1 MKGKKDIK
9 EQVEALQS
17 QAKNVMNDTAVPVD
31 ERIQTTADIYRQA
44 EKLANES
51 CIDDKKRESLL
62 SDSARFFYDY
72 GMYKEALSRYTHL
85 IALRETLYGQDHPK
99 TATAYHDIGEV
110 YRNLCDYPKALE
122 YGNKSL
128 DIRKKVLGEN
138 HLETAESYNDTGLV
152 YFYKGSYD
160 RAIELIQKAKVIR
173 EEVVG
178 ENHPDTAE
186 SYANLGLLS
195 LKQEDVA
202 NGLENYSKALDIY
215 ESTLGSEHRKTA
227 VTYCGVGLAHC
238 LQGNIPDAL
247 DYYSKALAIY
257 EKEMGVKHPDTAVVY
272 TTIGIIYN
280 SVGGVTKA
288 IELITKSLD
297 INEKMLG
304 EENLNTA
311 SSYCAL
317 GWVKNKMEEHQE
329 ALECFEKCLNITEK
343 ILGLEHPDTAEA
355 YYNVGLT
362 YYQTGDVVKAYE
374 YFLNAQQFYE
384 KCTRSEY
391 IESKINEVKSYIEL
405 IEDKPAEEAKGTRD
419 LFLETLTKIG
429 CQYEIDS
436 EDGNILFAYQG
447 EHFVATAN
455 NEGWYV
461 RVWDTYWGHV
471 ELYNV
476 EEFSRLKKAVNHANI
491 NCATMTIY
499 TIDEEGKTVDVHCKS
514 TFPFISQMPN
524 LEDYLRSE
532 LGEFFT
538 AHHLVGSEMAKL
550 REQEENAQVN

>member
-1 MKGKKDIK
+1 MRGKKDIK

-31 ERIQTTADIYRQA
+31 ERIQKAADIYRQA
-44 EKLANES
+44 EKLADES
-51 CIDDKKRESLL
+51 GMDDKKLESLL

-72 GMYKEALSRYTHL
+72 GMYKEALSRYTLL
-85 IALRETLYGQDHPK
+85 IAIRETIYGQEHAII
-99 TATAYHDIGEV
+99 ATAYHDIGEV

-122 YGNKSL
+122 YNIKAF
-128 DIRKKVLGEN
+128 DIRKKLLGEK
-138 HLETAESYNDTGLV
+138 HVDTAESYNDTGLV
-152 YFYKGSYD
+152 YIFQGKYD
-160 RAIELIQKAKVIR
+160 KASELFQKAKTIY

-178 ENHPDTAE
+178 PNHPSLADA
-186 SYANLGLLS
+186 YMNIGMLLM
-195 LKQEDVA
+195 KQEDYSNA
-202 NGLENYSKALDIY
+202 LENYLEALKICGSRGIEDRQTAIVYHGIGLAYYQMCNNSNALEYCSKAVRIY
-215 ESTLGSEHRKTA
+215 ENIFGLNHPETAIIYTGIGFVHYNIGGLSQASDYFTKSLEISEKMLGSEHVNTA
-227 VTYCGVGLAHC
+227 ASYM
-238 LQGNIPDAL
+238 
-247 DYYSKALAIY
+247 ALAWMKY
-257 EKEMGVKHPDTAVVY
+257 KMDDHQG
-272 TTIGIIYN
+272 
-280 SVGGVTKA
+280 A
-288 IELITKSLD
+288 IDYCEKSL
-297 INEKMLG
+297 N
-304 EENLNTA
+304 
-311 SSYCAL
+311 
-317 GWVKNKMEEHQE
+317 V
-329 ALECFEKCLNITEK
+329 TEK
-343 ILGLEHPDTAEA
+343 IFGLEHPDTAEA
-355 YYNVGLT
+355 YYNMGML
-362 YYQTGDVVKAYE
+362 YYFADDNVKAYE
-374 YFLNAQQFYE
+374 YFINAHQFYE
-384 KCTRSEY
+384 KCARSEY
-391 IESKINEVKSYIEL
+391 IESKIKDVESYMDLIEVK
-405 IEDKPAEEAKGTRD
+405 PEEETKGTRD

-447 EHFVATAN
+447 ENFVATAN

-524 LEDYLRSE
+524 LEDYLRNE
-532 LGEFFT
+532 LGDFFN